1 MGISAS
7 DFAAQKANDFKRSSF
22 LSISQTGDSR
32 SISNGGQ
39 PGGARN
45 VSSDGADVHSDV
57 AVNENK
63 PISGGNILSAQE

>member
-1 MGISAS
+1 M
-7 DFAAQKANDFKRSSF
+7 
-22 LSISQTGDSR
+22 SISQTGDSR

-57 AVNENK
+57 DVNENK
-63 PISGGNILSAQE
+63 PTSGGNILSA